1 MADVILE
8 PPAAPTTSFTLFVLS
23 ARTAGHMEDIGRF
36 PGLMKLAGEGGMPN
50 ALVILGEEKS
60 SISSLNKIP
69 VLFPVTPEP
78 NLKNKIFVRV
88 FFVCVF
94 FFFGGGGQLCVQP
107 GTCSFSQG
115 HIKVINIVTLTTY
128 KNNIFIYG
136 YLKKSLNHFII
147 TEIKNKYFLLEK
159 SRNKFRNKFIMDV

>member
-1 MADVILE
+1 M
-8 PPAAPTTSFTLFVLS
+8 FFC
-23 ARTAGHMEDIGRF
+23 
-36 PGLMKLAGEGGMPN
+36 
-50 ALVILGEEKS
+50 
-60 SISSLNKIP
+60 
-69 VLFPVTPEP
+69 
-78 NLKNKIFVRV
+78 VR
-88 FFVCVF
+88 F
-94 FFFGGGGQLCVQP
+94 FFFRGGGQLCVQP

>member
-1 MADVILE
+1 MAVVILE
-8 PPAAPTTSFTLFVLS
+8 PPAAPTTSLTLFVLS

-78 NLKNKIFVRV
+78 NLKNEIFL
-88 FFVCVF
+88 FFVLFCF
-94 FFFGGGGQLCVQP
+94 FFFFFLLFHYSLALPYIHGKMYLIYQNRLKSTWYFDVREFLVNVQR
-107 GTCSFSQG
+107 
-115 HIKVINIVTLTTY
+115 
-128 KNNIFIYG
+128 
-136 YLKKSLNHFII
+136 KKIEHS
-147 TEIKNKYFLLEK
+147 TEIFEIGIV
-159 SRNKFRNKFIMDV
+159 FTC

>member
-8 PPAAPTTSFTLFVLS
+8 PPAAPTTSLTLFVLS
-23 ARTAGHMEDIGRF
+23 AKTAGHMEDIGRF

-94 FFFGGGGQLCVQP
+94 FFLEVGGSCVFNQV
-107 GTCSFSQG
+107 
-115 HIKVINIVTLTTY
+115 HVVLVKVT
-128 KNNIFIYG
+128 
-136 YLKKSLNHFII
+136 
-147 TEIKNKYFLLEK
+147 
-159 SRNKFRNKFIMDV
+159 